1 MPISRNF
8 YAEFLAA
15 VEVRKNYK
23 IYFGE
28 LQFDHPEKYLT
39 FAVPNYV
46 KLSSLTERLGVT
58 TSDIE
63 RLNPSLRRSVLS
75 SRRHLPKGFELRI
88 PWREDFDPAIAYV
101 KIPITEK
108 YQQQVSTEWYQ
119 VESGDNL
126 QKIAR
131 RFNTTIA
138 DLMELNDIRN
148 PHQIYEGQV
157 IRLRPEE
164 ILVAEAGKTEKPLK
178 TDQQKP
184 TQDAKK
190 ENKIGLGD
198 QVSEIPIQ
206 QQASAAIAEKV
217 QKDQPI
223 KQLKKESRI
232 AEIPET
238 EVIKKQPVKR
248 LKPSFGTIYV
258 QPEETLGHYAD
269 WVGVPTQMLR
279 NLNRLRYGQDIHL
292 HQEIKLVFNGISE
305 KEFQRRRMEYHR
317 GIEEDFFTSFAV
329 ESVLVHKIKNGEN
342 IWYLCNQVYEIPYW
356 LVRKYNPNKNLERLN
371 LGDELFI
378 PVVGPLENSRK
389 TS

>member
-1 MPISRNF
+1 
-8 YAEFLAA
+8 
-15 VEVRKNYK
+15 
-23 IYFGE
+23 
-28 LQFDHPEKYLT
+28 
-39 FAVPNYV
+39 
-46 KLSSLTERLGVT
+46 
-58 TSDIE
+58 
-63 RLNPSLRRSVLS
+63 
-75 SRRHLPKGFELRI
+75 
-88 PWREDFDPAIAYV
+88 
-101 KIPITEK
+101 
-108 YQQQVSTEWYQ
+108 
-119 VESGDNL
+119 
-126 QKIAR
+126 
-131 RFNTTIA
+131 
-138 DLMELNDIRN
+138 
-148 PHQIYEGQV
+148 
-157 IRLRPEE
+157 
-164 ILVAEAGKTEKPLK
+164 VAEAGKTEKPAK